1 MKVLIVHRYFWPEDS
16 VAEEPLML
24 KDYVN
29 WHLGKGHEVDIVFG
43 SQDDYSDLWKEQF
56 KSKLNFHYF
65 ISDIDRKLSF
75 LNRILNSIR
84 VLLLAAR
91 SILSSRKFDLIYVF
105 SNPPLVSLFIN
116 ILNRFKKKKSKVIF
130 ILQDNVIYRIKND
143 IVKLLFKNY
152 LKQVVSLSDV
162 TLTLSEP
169 MKYEI
174 ESYFSEKYQSLVR
187 RKVFV
192 LVNFCFDLDTSS
204 DDLCHKK
211 DLIDIIYAGNH
222 GPSQGLMSFLEVIA
236 NIKNH
241 RSLKISFYGEGTQKE
256 EIIKKSRKLDLM
268 IKFHPNI
275 SRKEIKPIIAK
286 SKFGLVSMEKSL
298 GSYAFPSKLASYLS
312 CGTKVIV
319 SSNGED
325 PLKNYIEKNNCGFAV
340 DSANPTKAAEIISQK
355 LELFDERKNKIS
367 RKVLE
372 QFDKNIYFKTLDK
385 IIFD

>member
-1 MKVLIVHRYFWPEDS
+1 
-16 VAEEPLML
+16 
-24 KDYVN
+24 
-29 WHLGKGHEVDIVFG
+29 
-43 SQDDYSDLWKEQF
+43 
-56 KSKLNFHYF
+56 
-65 ISDIDRKLSF
+65 
-75 LNRILNSIR
+75 
-84 VLLLAAR
+84 
-91 SILSSRKFDLIYVF
+91 
-105 SNPPLVSLFIN
+105 
-116 ILNRFKKKKSKVIF
+116 
-130 ILQDNVIYRIKND
+130 
-143 IVKLLFKNY
+143 
-152 LKQVVSLSDV
+152 
-162 TLTLSEP
+162 
-169 MKYEI
+169 
-174 ESYFSEKYQSLVR
+174 
-187 RKVFV
+187 
-192 LVNFCFDLDTSS
+192 
-204 DDLCHKK
+204 
-211 DLIDIIYAGNH
+211 
-222 GPSQGLMSFLEVIA
+222 
-236 NIKNH
+236 
-241 RSLKISFYGEGTQKE
+241 
-256 EIIKKSRKLDLM
+256 M